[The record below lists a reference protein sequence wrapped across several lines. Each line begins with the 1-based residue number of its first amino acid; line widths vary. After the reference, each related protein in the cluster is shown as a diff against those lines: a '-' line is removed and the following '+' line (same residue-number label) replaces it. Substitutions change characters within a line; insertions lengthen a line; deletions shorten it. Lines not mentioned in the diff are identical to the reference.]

1 MDNILNLP
9 ITTLSNLVRTGEVSP
24 VELIEST
31 FAEIDRHNPCLNAFI
46 ALCREESFEAAKRAE
61 REIGAGQIRGTL
73 HGIPVAIKDII
84 HVAGTPTTCGSKF
97 FSVNPSQP
105 DATVAARLKAA
116 GAIIVG
122 KTNLHEFAYGVTS
135 ENPHFGA
142 TPNPWDTSRVAGG
155 SSGGSAVA
163 VVAGFCAGALGT
175 DTGGSV
181 RIPAA
186 MCGAVGLKPTYG
198 RISVSGV
205 VELAQSL
212 DCVGPI
218 CRRVEDAAVMMNAL
232 AGYDGG
238 DVHSENRSVPDYTE
252 ALGEPVSG
260 MKAGI
265 PQQHCFEDLHPD
277 IENSVADAI
286 EILGTLGVETVELN
300 LPSIP
305 DAHEATLT
313 ILMAE
318 ASHFHQRRLAEN
330 REDFGLDVREILENG
345 QKFSAADYVTA
356 VRSREHSRRQFE
368 QAFETVD
375 FILTPTAPVPA
386 PLRSMLDTS
395 DGSDSNLIRP
405 RLTQNTRIFNLLG
418 LPAISVP
425 CGFTKE
431 GLPVGLQIV
440 GRWWV
445 EDELLRVAHAYEQ
458 ATPWHNMH
466 P

>member
-1 MDNILNLP
+1 M
-9 ITTLSNLVRTGEVSP
+9 R
-24 VELIEST
+24 
-31 FAEIDRHNPCLNAFI
+31 
-46 ALCREESFEAAKRAE
+46 
-61 REIGAGQIRGTL
+61 
-73 HGIPVAIKDII
+73 IK
-84 HVAGTPTTCGSKF
+84 VF
-97 FSVNPSQP
+97 FSGSFSAGRNRYRETESRGRDNRWQNQFARVCLRCDVGEPALWRNSQSMGHVTRGGRIERRLGG
-105 DATVAARLKAA
+105 DSAATVAAGL
-116 GAIIVG
+116 
-122 KTNLHEFAYGVTS
+122 
-135 ENPHFGA
+135 
-142 TPNPWDTSRVAGG
+142 
-155 SSGGSAVA
+155 
-163 VVAGFCAGALGT
+163 CAGALGT

-198 RISVSGV
+198 RISVRGV

-218 CRRVEDAAVMMNAL
+218 CRRVKDAAVMMNAL
-232 AGYDGG
+232 AGYDGC

-265 PQQHCFEDLHPD
+265 PPQHCFGDLHPD
-277 IENSVADAI
+277 IENSVSDAI
-286 EILGTLGVETVELN
+286 EILGTLGVEAVELD

-318 ASHFHQRRLAEN
+318 ASHFHQRRLAEH

-356 VRSREHSRRQFE
+356 VRSREHARREFE
-368 QAFETVD
+368 IAFETVD
-375 FILTPTAPVPA
+375 FILTPTVPVPA
-386 PLRSMLDTS
+386 PLRSMLDTC

-440 GRWWV
+440 GRWWA